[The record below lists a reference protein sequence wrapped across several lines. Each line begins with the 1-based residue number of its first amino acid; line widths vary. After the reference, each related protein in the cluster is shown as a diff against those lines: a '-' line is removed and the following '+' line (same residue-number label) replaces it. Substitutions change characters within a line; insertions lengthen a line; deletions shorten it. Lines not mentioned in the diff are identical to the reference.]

1 MREGTP
7 QQLSEIAS
15 AIGEFSEAISDYPKL
30 VETIVR
36 SMARVCGGFC
46 SIGLVSADGLW
57 LEPVAKYDAD
67 PEARA
72 LIEQISLIGRLPLN
86 SKAPASEVI
95 RTGQPFVTRSVSKEM
110 LQTRFPAESW
120 PLLERLAI
128 KSVMQVPLRSQGQVL
143 GVLTLNRHGEGAAEF
158 DEADLNI
165 ALQVADHAALSL
177 VNARRFDDARR
188 INQRLRLI
196 SEAAQEF
203 SEATSD
209 LGRLFQ
215 VIAAR
220 LSGVLGGLCVLR
232 LLSEDG
238 LYLDPQAT
246 SFDDEPGSVELA
258 NAVHQLGRWRA
269 DEGLPGRILA
279 TGKPVLLERE
289 QASLLA
295 DVSDERGRLMQQL
308 DAASVIGTPL
318 LVRGKV
324 IGTLTAARRSPEPAY
339 VPEDLQ
345 LLQDLA
351 AYASLAISNGQ
362 FLESA
367 RSELRER
374 KRAEAALALVEDQ
387 LRQAQKMDAVGKLAG
402 GVAHDFNNLL
412 SVILSYSAL
421 LRDQFEAS
429 DARRLDL
436 HEIQR
441 AAERAAGLTHQLLA
455 FSRQQVLS
463 PRLVDVNALIRD
475 LTRMFETLTGEHLA
489 LHLQLDADLGQVK
502 ADPGHLEQVLMN
514 LVVNARDAMPN
525 GGTLTIETANV
536 ELSEDYA
543 AQHLGVAPG
552 PHVMFAV
559 SDTGIGMDRA
569 TQARIFEPF
578 FTTKEVGK
586 GTGLGLSTTF
596 GIVKQNA
603 GSIWVYSELGRG
615 TTFKVY
621 LPRSFEAEPVV
632 RRSLPP
638 ARLSGHETILLVEDE
653 AQVRTVARAILE
665 GHGYRVLEAA
675 DGEEAL
681 ARAREHTAEIHL
693 LFTDVVM
700 PGIGGR
706 ALAEHLL
713 ERRPEL
719 RVLYASGYTERAIVH
734 HGVLEDGR
742 DLLQKP
748 FTPESLLRKVRE
760 ALGGPLSR

>member
-1 MREGTP
+1 MTEGTP
-7 QQLSEIAS
+7 KQLSEIAA
-15 AIGEFSEAISDYPKL
+15 AIGEFAEAVSDYPKL

-36 SMARVCGGFC
+36 SMARMCGGFC
-46 SIGLVSADGLW
+46 SIGLISADGLW

-72 LIEQISLIGRLPLN
+72 LIDQISLIGRLPLSSN
-86 SKAPASEVI
+86 APASEVI
-95 RTGQPFVTRSVSKEM
+95 RTGQPFVTRSVTKEM

-128 KSVMQVPLRSQGQVL
+128 KSVMQVPLRSQDKVL
-143 GVLTLNRHGEGAAEF
+143 GVLTLNRHGDAAAEF
-158 DEADLNI
+158 DEADLSI

-177 VNARRFDDARR
+177 VNARRFDEARR

-209 LGRLFQ
+209 LTRLFQ
-215 VIAAR
+215 VIASR

-238 LYLDPQAT
+238 QYLDPQAT
-246 SFDDEPGSVELA
+246 SLDDEFGSVELA
-258 NAVHQLGRWRA
+258 NAVHRAARWRV
-269 DEGLPGRILA
+269 DEGLPGRIVA
-279 TGKPVLLERE
+279 TGKPVLIERAE
-289 QASLLA
+289 QAALTAELSPQR
-295 DVSDERGRLMQQL
+295 VRLVQQL
-308 DAASVIGTPL
+308 DASSVIGTPL

-324 IGTLTAARRSPEPAY
+324 IGTLTAVRRSPEPAY

-362 FLESA
+362 FLDSA
-367 RSELRER
+367 RGELRER
-374 KRAEAALALVEDQ
+374 KRAEAELALVEDQ

-421 LRDQFEAS
+421 LREQFDPL
-429 DARRLDL
+429 DARSLDL

-455 FSRQQVLS
+455 FSRQQVAS
-463 PRLVDVNALIRD
+463 PRLVDANALIRG
-475 LTRMFETLTGEHLA
+475 LTRMFETLTGEHLV
-489 LHLQLDADLGQVK
+489 LHLLLDGELGQVK

-514 LVVNARDAMPN
+514 LVVNARDAMPD

-543 AQHLGVAPG
+543 AQHLGVTPG

-559 SDTGIGMDRA
+559 SDTGTGMDRA

-578 FTTKEVGK
+578 FTTKAVGK

-621 LPRSFEAEPVV
+621 LPRSFEAERLLPP
-632 RRSLPP
+632 SLPP
-638 ARLSGHETILLVEDE
+638 TQLSGTETILLVEDE
-653 AQVRTVARAILE
+653 KQVRTVARAILE
-665 GHGYRVLEAA
+665 ARGYRVLEAA

-681 ARAREHTAEIHL
+681 LRCSEHTGEIQL

-700 PGIGGR
+700 PGLGGR
-706 ALAEHLL
+706 ALAERLL
-713 ERRPEL
+713 ERRPNL
-719 RVLYASGYTERAIVH
+719 RVLYASGYTEKAIVH
-734 HGVLEDGR
+734 HGVLDDGL

-760 ALGGPLSR
+760 VLGEPR

>member
-7 QQLSEIAS
+7 KQLGEIAT
-15 AIGEFSEAISDYPKL
+15 AIGEFSEAISDYPRL

-36 SMARVCGGFC
+36 STARVCGGFC
-46 SIGLVSADGLW
+46 SIGLISADGLW

-72 LIEQISLIGRLPLN
+72 LIDQISLIGRLPLN

-95 RTGQPFVTRSVSKEM
+95 RTGQPFVTPSVTKEM
-110 LQTRFPAESW
+110 LHTRFPPESW

-128 KSVMQVPLRSQGQVL
+128 KSVMQVPLRSQGKVL

-158 DEADLNI
+158 DEVDLNI

-177 VNARRFDDARR
+177 VNARRFDEARR

-209 LGRLFQ
+209 LARLFQ
-215 VIAAR
+215 VIADR

-246 SFDDEPGSVELA
+246 SFNDEPASVGLA
-258 NAVHQLGRWRA
+258 NAVHQAARWRV
-269 DEGLPGRILA
+269 DEGFPGRVFA
-279 TGKPVLLERE
+279 SGKPLLMEPAE
-289 QASLLA
+289 QAAFTAELPS
-295 DVSDERGRLMQQL
+295 ERGRLLQQL
-308 DAASVIGTPL
+308 DASSVIGTPL

-324 IGTLTAARRSPEPAY
+324 IGTLSAARRSPEPPY

-362 FLESA
+362 FLDSA

-421 LRDQFEAS
+421 LRDQFDVS

-463 PRLVDVNALIRD
+463 PRLVDLNALIRD

-489 LHLQLDADLGQVK
+489 LQLRLEAELGSVK

-543 AQHLGVAPG
+543 TQHLGVAPG
-552 PHVMFAV
+552 LHVMFAV
-559 SDTGIGMDRA
+559 SDTGVGMDRA

-621 LPRSFEAEPVV
+621 LPRSFEAERVLP
-632 RRSLPP
+632 RSLPP
-638 ARLSGHETILLVEDE
+638 TRLYGTETVLLVEDE
-653 AQVRTVARAILE
+653 EQVRSVARTILE
-665 GHGYRVLEAA
+665 AQGYQVLEAA
-675 DGEEAL
+675 DGEDAL
-681 ARAREHTAEIHL
+681 TRASQYSGQIDL

-700 PGIGGR
+700 PGIGGPE
-706 ALAEHLL
+706 LARRLM

-719 RVLYASGYTERAIVH
+719 RVLYASGYTETAIVH
-734 HGVLEDGR
+734 HGVLDDGL

-760 ALGGPLSR
+760 VLGDRS